1 MFKTVYDVRDSSNL
15 TGLLLVRG
23 DFSRLFGARLR
34 GPNVRRGRQ
43 YISSLQRR
51 HRLSLRGDSG

>member
-23 DFSRLFGARLR
+23 NLTFLACLA
-34 GPNVRRGRQ
+34 P
-43 YISSLQRR
+43 SLEVQM
-51 HRLSLRGDSG
+51 SGEVGNIFPACRGDTGFL